1 MPTSLLLQ
9 GAQGRMGRAIAG
21 LVEEEEC
28 RIGHACDAGDDPGAG
43 IGDCEVAVDFSS
55 HEATP
60 VLAGLCAEAGLP
72 LVIGTTGHLEREV
85 AAIREAAAR
94 IPMVWAGNYSIGI
107 TLLLHLTREAARALP
122 PAYQAE
128 IVEMHHRHK
137 KDAPSGTAEN
147 LLDALLGAREQDR
160 GDAVFG
166 RHGLTGERPEREVG
180 VHALRGGEV
189 VGEHTVL
196 FAGPG
201 ERVTLGHSAQDRA
214 IFARGALRAARWVIG
229 REPGIYGM
237 GDVLGIG

>member
-21 LVEEEEC
+21 LAEEEEC